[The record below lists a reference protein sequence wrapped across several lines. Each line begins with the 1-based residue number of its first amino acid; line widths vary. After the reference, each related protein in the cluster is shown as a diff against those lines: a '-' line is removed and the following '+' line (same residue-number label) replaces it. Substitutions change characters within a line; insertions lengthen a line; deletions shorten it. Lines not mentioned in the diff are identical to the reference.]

1 MSRPN
6 KSLGR
11 TLWELFFIGLQ
22 IGLSFAAAT
31 ILVSGVAVLIL
42 LGPELLQQQDI
53 SASIIRD
60 SLRDHAF
67 LVSFLSYLFWLPLL
81 VFLLGRYFGKSRP
94 GEGWLSRLDLSRPT
108 WRDIAAGIAI
118 SLALTGLITI
128 IGVLLDW
135 LGLADISQ
143 RQVLLE
149 SIPDGGWSLLW
160 AFLTV
165 GLLVP
170 LAEELVFRRWLY
182 RSLVDWAGIGLAL
195 PLAALTFGL
204 LHSDSLAT
212 VILTTV
218 LGAGFILAY
227 RWSGNLWTSIVMHAT
242 NNILVISLFSLGY
255 VS

>member
-6 KSLGR
+6 KSLGW

-22 IGLSFAAAT
+22 VSLSFVAVT

-53 SASIIRD
+53 STSIIRN
-60 SLRDHAF
+60 SLQDHVF
-67 LVSFLSYLFWLPLL
+67 LVNFLIYLLWLPLL
-81 VFLLGRYFGKSRP
+81 VFLLGRYFGKSQP

-108 WRDIAAGIAI
+108 WRDIAAGIAM
-118 SLALTGLITI
+118 SLALTGLVTI
-128 IGVLLDW
+128 IGVVLDW
-135 LGLADISQ
+135 LGLVDISQ
-143 RQVLLE
+143 RQVLLK
-149 SIPDGGWSLLW
+149 SIPGGGWNLLW
-160 AFLTV
+160 ALMMI

-182 RSLVDWAGIGLAL
+182 RSLVDWAGVGLAL
-195 PLAALTFGL
+195 PLAALAFGL
-204 LHSDSLAT
+204 LHSDSLA
-212 VILTTV
+212 IAISATV

-242 NNILVISLFSLGY
+242 NNIMVISLVSLGY